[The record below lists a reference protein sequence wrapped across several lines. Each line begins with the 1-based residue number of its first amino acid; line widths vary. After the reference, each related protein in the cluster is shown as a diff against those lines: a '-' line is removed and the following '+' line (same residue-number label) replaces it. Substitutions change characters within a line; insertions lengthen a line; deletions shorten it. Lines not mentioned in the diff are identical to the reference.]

1 MTLWIRSFEESK
13 SKLVF
18 SSSREPTSVKV
29 VSLEGHHSCLWLH
42 ATAGDHQRMCEL
54 PILVQCNIFYC
65 NTFISETHSNVTV
78 GQDLYWFTTFLWYLG
93 LFKEYVKSKENQ
105 AIGLFRLTSILFP
118 QMLLFTK
125 NRQKTGSYII
135 AMTTATTIL
144 IISEGHIFYML
155 VESFVQSSVKD
166 SKTEVFVS
174 MIYSSSETIECSLL
188 EEMWK
193 SCLKLFLSRS

>member
-1 MTLWIRSFEESK
+1 M
-13 SKLVF
+13 
-18 SSSREPTSVKV
+18 
-29 VSLEGHHSCLWLH
+29 
-42 ATAGDHQRMCEL
+42 
-54 PILVQCNIFYC
+54 
-65 NTFISETHSNVTV
+65 
-78 GQDLYWFTTFLWYLG
+78 
-93 LFKEYVKSKENQ
+93 
-105 AIGLFRLTSILFP
+105 FRLTSILFP

-166 SKTEVFVS
+166 SKTEVYVS

-193 SCLKLFLSRS
+193 SCLNFFLSRS